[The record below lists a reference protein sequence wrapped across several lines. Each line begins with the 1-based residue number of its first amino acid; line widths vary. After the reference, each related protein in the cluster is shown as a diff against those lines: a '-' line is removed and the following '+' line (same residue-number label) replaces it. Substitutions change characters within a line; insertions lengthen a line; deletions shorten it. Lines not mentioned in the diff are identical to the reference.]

1 MAKLSKRKP
10 CSPTEPVST
19 DVNHVQENVSQ
30 PPMMEQELNKPFALV
45 SSVPHDKGLT
55 AVFPHV
61 AIKTGVFP
69 VDPEN
74 NTMHAFI
81 VNKITD
87 MTCDAMKAYFT
98 VTSEIQDGIRHLVEG
113 NYKRDAPRKEYFWF
127 LMSQRP
133 INYNVAIVFAA
144 AFHQRLRLD
153 SPSGHF
159 IWVIHPTD
167 SSTISRILCVSHFRI
182 IPTMISFAR
191 VILSFL

>member
-1 MAKLSKRKP
+1 MAKHSRSKP
-10 CSPTEPVST
+10 GSPTEPVST
-19 DVNHVQENVSQ
+19 DVAHVQDNMSQ
-30 PPMMEQELNKPFALV
+30 PTMTEQELNKPFTLV
-45 SSVPHDKGLT
+45 LSIPHDKGLT
-55 AVFPHV
+55 AVFPRV
-61 AIKTGVFP
+61 VIKTGIFP
-69 VDPEN
+69 VDCEN

-87 MTCDAMKAYFT
+87 MTCDAMKACFT
-98 VTSEIQDGIRHLVEG
+98 MTSEIQDGIRHLVEG
-113 NYKRDAPRKEYFWF
+113 NYKRDATRKEYFWF

-133 INYNVAIVFAA
+133 SNYNVAIMFAA
-144 AFHQRLRLD
+144 AFHQCLRLD